1 MHRFK
6 TARALA
12 LAGFALLIAS
22 NTAPAQQPEMVRVR
36 GTIEKIDGSVMT
48 VKARD
53 GATLTIKLADNLRV
67 LGLVKIS
74 IADIK
79 PGAYVGV
86 SAVPNPGGGLKALH
100 VHQFLEA
107 MRGVAEGH
115 RPWDLGAQT
124 TMTNATVAE
133 AMAVS
138 GGQTLVLKYKDG
150 EQKVLVSP
158 DIPIVSY
165 VPGDKSEL
173 KAGAQIV
180 IIAAQKLPDGTLAAA
195 NVTVG
200 RGVTP
205 PM

>member
-1 MHRFK
+1 MAWKIRM
-6 TARALA
+6 AA
-12 LAGFALLIAS
+12 LAGLAVALVAATAS
-22 NTAPAQQPEMVRVR
+22 AQQPEMVRVR
-36 GTIEKIDGSVMT
+36 GAIEKIDGSLMI

-53 GATLTIKLADNLRV
+53 GATLTIKLADNVRV
-67 LGLVKIS
+67 LGIVKIS

-86 SAVPNPGGGLKALH
+86 SALPNPGGGLKALH

-115 RPWDLGAQT
+115 RGWDLGPQM

-133 AMAVS
+133 VAAVS
-138 GGQTLVLKYKDG
+138 GGQVLHLKYKDG
-150 EQKVLVSP
+150 EQKVLVGP
-158 DIPIVSY
+158 DTPIVTY

-173 KAGAQIV
+173 KPGAQV
-180 IIAAQKLPDGTLAAA
+180 IIFGAQKHPDGTLSAAA
-195 NVTVG
+195 VSVG
-200 RGVTP
+200 RGITP

>member
-1 MHRFK
+1 MDWKNRV
-6 TARALA
+6 
-12 LAGFALLIAS
+12 AGFALTGLAFALAAS
-22 NTAPAQQPEMVRVR
+22 AASAQQPDIVRVR
-36 GTIEKIDGSVMT
+36 GTIEKVDGSVMI

-53 GATLTIKLADNLRV
+53 GATLTIKLAENLRV

-74 IADIK
+74 LADIK

-86 SAVPNPGGGLKALH
+86 SALPNPGGGLKALH
-100 VHQFLEA
+100 VHQFLDA

-115 RPWDLGAQT
+115 RAWDLGPQV

-133 AMAVS
+133 VKAAS
-138 GGQTLVLKYKDG
+138 SGQTLVLKYKDG

-158 DIPIVSY
+158 DTPIVSY
-165 VPGDKSEL
+165 VVGDKSEL

-180 IIAAQKLPDGTLAAA
+180 IIAAQKQPDGTLTAA

>member
-1 MHRFK
+1 MGRFQ
-6 TARALA
+6 AVRSLA
-12 LAGFALLIAS
+12 WAGIALLFAAQAAS
-22 NTAPAQQPEMVRVR
+22 AQQPQVVRVR
-36 GTIEKIDGSVMT
+36 GTIEKVDGQVLT

-53 GATLTIKLADNLRV
+53 GAMLTIKVPDNVRV
-67 LGLVKIS
+67 LGMVKIS

-86 SAVPNPGGGLKALH
+86 SALPNPGGGLKALH

-115 RPWDLGAQT
+115 RGWDLGPQM

-133 AMAVS
+133 VMAVT
-138 GGQTLVLKYKDG
+138 GGQTLLLKYKDG
-150 EQKVLVSP
+150 EQKILVGP
-158 DIPIVSY
+158 DTPVVNY

-173 KAGAQIV
+173 KPGAQIF
-180 IIAAQKLPDGTLAAA
+180 IIAAQKQPDGTLSAAA
-195 NVTVG
+195 VSVG
-200 RGVTP
+200 RGITP